1 MSKGVREIRCGLLHT
16 RVLACQAYHLTRAP
30 IPSAHVPQ
38 EWTSV
43 TSIQQT
49 QSPFRILI
57 LSYFASAKRS
67 CSQMITMRYLAST
80 TWHTWSYRREVRCN
94 PAGDEICHPGLNGPI
109 VSLPYLLI
117 YCLDC
122 FFSCILMR
130 VRAQFY
136 FVHVFSSLNNVLI
149 FLCFIFLTHL
159 YVLSVTVLTL
169 WVAPPEMFCNWYRI

>member
-1 MSKGVREIRCGLLHT
+1 MLKSFSAILLVSARMKEIRLQIFERGCLFVNNKKRCLTADDFVLIQKAQGMGKGVREIRCGLLHT

-67 CSQMITMRYLAST
+67 CSQMITMRYFVTTIRKPCPALFNNLAST
-80 TWHTWSYRREVRCN
+80 TWHTCNQVRVFFF
-94 PAGDEICHPGLNGPI
+94 GLVGLCGTT
-109 VSLPYLLI
+109 VKFKLI
-117 YCLDC
+117 EK
-122 FFSCILMR
+122 
-130 VRAQFY
+130 
-136 FVHVFSSLNNVLI
+136 
-149 FLCFIFLTHL
+149 FLKFTK
-159 YVLSVTVLTL
+159 
-169 WVAPPEMFCNWYRI
+169 P